1 VGSRRE
7 FDDGWGTTLLASLL
21 YPVGPAAIVLM
32 PMIVGGLIDTYGFSE
47 QEAAN
52 IAALE
57 GMGLVVSSVLAA
69 LWIRKVSWVGAL
81 VAAFLAYAALNAVS
95 ANLAGYAPLLVARFL
110 TGLAGGSLF
119 AVSVAAL
126 GDNREPD
133 RAFGLAQAVQGVLM
147 LGAFSAAPWL
157 LGSWGV
163 GALYYLLGGAAL
175 LMLATAWWFPAR
187 GRVRAPSVAGAGQGA
202 RHTGLI
208 WLGLIASVIFFVN
221 VFGFWAFVERIGQ
234 EAKLPAETIGL
245 ALGLSQ
251 VVAIAGALAAAWASD
266 RFGRYWPLLI
276 VLVGQCWALLAVL
289 GDFSPAAYFLST
301 GAFQALFIVG
311 VSYQMGAIARLDVR
325 GRFLVMMTAAQGLGS
340 AIGPALAASLIG
352 AGNDYDGVM
361 RMAALAC
368 FVSTLLFLFI
378 VWRSRGVDAGAAAPV
393 VSSPHAP

>member
-1 VGSRRE
+1 M
-7 FDDGWGTTLLASLL
+7 ASLL

-32 PMIVGGLIDTYGFSE
+32 PMIVGGLIDTHGFSE
-47 QEAAN
+47 QQAAN

-69 LWIRKVSWVGAL
+69 LWIRRASWVGAL
-81 VAAFLAYAALNAVS
+81 VVAFLAYAALNAVS
-95 ANLAGYAPLLVARFL
+95 ANLAGYTPLLVVRFL

-147 LGAFSAAPWL
+147 LGAFSAAPSL
-157 LGSWGV
+157 LQSWGV
-163 GALYYLLGGAAL
+163 GALYYLLAGAAL

-187 GRVRAPSVAGAGQGA
+187 GRIRSGAAATAGQGP

-208 WLGLIASVIFFVN
+208 GLGLVASVIFFVN

-234 EAKLPAETIGL
+234 EAQLPAETIGL
-245 ALGLSQ
+245 ALGVSQ

-276 VLVGQCWALLAVL
+276 VLVGQCWALLALL
-289 GDFSPAAYFLST
+289 GDFGPVAYFVAT

-311 VSYQMGAIARLDVR
+311 VSYQMGAIAKLDVR

-352 AGNDYDGVM
+352 EGNDYDGVM
-361 RMAALAC
+361 QMAALAC

-378 VWRSRGVDAGAAAPV
+378 VWRSRGVDAGGTAPV
-393 VSSPHAP
+393 VSNAHAP